1 MQRGR
6 RLQHSPPRP
15 TFSAAPNP
23 GPSLP
28 APGRVAHPSLAP
40 VRPLGATGNSGR
52 HLRAPSL
59 IQVPTRLG
67 YFKRKGTRRG
77 GRPPGSALSEGGRC
91 QEREEQKRARGL
103 GLSIIPD
110 REWPR
115 SSLLPSGR
123 HTRSNK
129 SREERQMRAPLSP
142 PPLHRTYNPSWCL
155 GISR

>member
-28 APGRVAHPSLAP
+28 AQGRVAHPSLAP

-59 IQVPTRLG
+59 IQVPHVLGILRGKERGEVGGRLEVLCPRG
-67 YFKRKGTRRG
+67 AGVRSAKNRNAPGDLASASSRIENGLAAPCSLPAGTREATSP
-77 GRPPGSALSEGGRC
+77 GRRDRCVPLFHLHPFIGPITLPGA
-91 QEREEQKRARGL
+91 
-103 GLSIIPD
+103 
-110 REWPR
+110 
-115 SSLLPSGR
+115 
-123 HTRSNK
+123 
-129 SREERQMRAPLSP
+129 
-142 PPLHRTYNPSWCL
+142 
-155 GISR
+155 